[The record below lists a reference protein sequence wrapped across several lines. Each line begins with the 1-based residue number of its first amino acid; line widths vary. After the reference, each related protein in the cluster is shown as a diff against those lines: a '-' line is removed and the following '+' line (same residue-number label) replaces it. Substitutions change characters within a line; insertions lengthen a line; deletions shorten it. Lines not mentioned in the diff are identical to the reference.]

1 MTYNILS
8 ALEVA
13 RPRGRWLTA
22 ASLTFFV
29 IGTLVLWRRSGDWYG
44 LFVSLFLTPGSRGR

>member
-13 RPRGRWLTA
+13 RPRGRSLTA
-22 ASLTFFV
+22 ASLVFFV
-29 IGTLVLWRRSGDWYG
+29 IGTLVFWRKSGAQYG
-44 LFVSLFLTPGSRGR
+44 LFVSLFLETGSRSL